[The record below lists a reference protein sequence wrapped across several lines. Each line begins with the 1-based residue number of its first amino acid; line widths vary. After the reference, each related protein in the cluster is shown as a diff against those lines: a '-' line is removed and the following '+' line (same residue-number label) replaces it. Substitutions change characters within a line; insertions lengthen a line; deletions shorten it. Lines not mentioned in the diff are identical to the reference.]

1 MNLKIYRVLSK
12 LLTPF
17 IDLYLLYR
25 KKKGKEDSERFHERL
40 GKASFPRPQGPLV
53 WMHAA
58 SIGEAISILPLINK
72 IKKTYPELNILLT
85 TGTVTS
91 SKLLKKKLPKS
102 IIHQYVPVD
111 MNHAVKRFLDH
122 WSPDCAI
129 WVESELW
136 PNLIFETYNTGCP
149 LLLVNGRMSATSFE
163 KWQKLNNLSQDI
175 LSCFSL
181 CLAQSEEDE
190 QRFKKAGADNVISI
204 GNLKYEAPALPAD
217 PSETGKL
224 VGMIADR
231 PLWIAAS
238 TNKGEEEQIIYVHQ
252 KLKESHDKILTVIAP
267 RHPERAGDI
276 KKLFT
281 EKGFN
286 VSLRSKS
293 EEINDKTEIYIADTI
308 GEMGIFYRLTGI
320 VFMGGSLVEHG
331 GQNPLE
337 AARLECA
344 IISGNNVDNF
354 RDMYSELEEAGGV
367 VIIKDA
373 SELVTKIEEL
383 LADHDKQENLAKNA
397 YDFIESKA
405 GILDD
410 YIENL
415 SPYLNP
421 LNKNSISNNIS

>member
-1 MNLKIYRVLSK
+1 
-12 LLTPF
+12 
-17 IDLYLLYR
+17 
-25 KKKGKEDSERFHERL
+25 
-40 GKASFPRPQGPLV
+40 
-53 WMHAA
+53 
-58 SIGEAISILPLINK
+58 
-72 IKKTYPELNILLT
+72 
-85 TGTVTS
+85 
-91 SKLLKKKLPKS
+91 
-102 IIHQYVPVD
+102 
-111 MNHAVKRFLDH
+111 
-122 WSPDCAI
+122 
-129 WVESELW
+129 
-136 PNLIFETYNTGCP
+136 
-149 LLLVNGRMSATSFE
+149 
-163 KWQKLNNLSQDI
+163 
-175 LSCFSL
+175 
-181 CLAQSEEDE
+181 
-190 QRFKKAGADNVISI
+190 
-204 GNLKYEAPALPAD
+204 
-217 PSETGKL
+217 
-224 VGMIADR
+224 MIADR

-293 EEINDKTEIYIADTI
+293 EEITDKTEIYIADTI

-421 LNKNSISNNIS
+421 LNKNSISNNSS